1 MVFISKVNN
10 WLAKQLV
17 TFVEFRCHGE
27 QINAEGVEFFLKN
40 GRNKGQTL

>member
-27 QINAEGVEFFLKN
+27 QINVEVVGFFFEK
-40 GRNKGQTL
+40 